1 MSRIGP
7 TSSPTKD
14 VEGPLHPNFPLLLKM
29 AQARDADGHHVNIFF
44 SGEASSGK
52 TTACKQLAKA
62 LERMWYFNGAISMPP
77 EMLGFIDAAGNYHRT
92 PFRDAYEHGGIYTFD
107 EVDRSDPVA
116 LLAVNPHLANGVA
129 TFPDGQIKRHKDCL
143 IVCTANTWG
152 NGANAEYSARP
163 SSTRRS
169 CPVSRPGCPGIS
181 TRHSRC
187 RSPVMRPGPSVCRQ
201 PGRRHKPRG

>member
-1 MSRIGP
+1 
-7 TSSPTKD
+7 
-14 VEGPLHPNFPLLLKM
+14 M

-77 EMLGFIDAAGNYHRT
+77 EMLGFIDAAGNYRRT

-129 TFPDGQIKRHKDCL
+129 TFPDGQIKRHKDCPHRL
-143 IVCTANTWG
+143 HGEHVGQWRQRGILRRDQ
-152 NGANAEYSARP
+152 ARRGVHVP
-163 SSTRRS
+163 L
-169 CPVSRPGCPGIS
+169 
-181 TRHSRC
+181 
-187 RSPVMRPGPSVCRQ
+187 PGPAVLEYRQ
-201 PGRRHKPRG
+201 GIRDVDRR